1 MLYLI
6 VGLNIIVHGAFLG
19 SRLIVSLYALQEF
32 KATPLEVG
40 MMVALYTV
48 PPWLLGVYAGR
59 VNDRYGA
66 RKPMLFGSALVG
78 IGLLVPYFWR
88 SLPALYVLAVLLGTG
103 FVFYNAANQN
113 LAGAFGPREDRA
125 KNFSTM
131 ALGYSL
137 SSLVGPLAGGYSI
150 DYLSPAIA
158 FLIFACMLLIPFTVL
173 WRFRGLT
180 ASVSARTETRS
191 SSTFDL
197 LRMPELRRTLI
208 LGALVVTG
216 WDLYLFYLPIYGNSI
231 GMTGALIGKVMAVFA
246 VGTFVVR
253 FAMPWLVKRFTA
265 RYTLAAFVVFGA
277 VMLVT
282 VPFVTNVWF
291 LGGVSFLL
299 GLALGCGQP
308 LTLMLAY
315 NRSPAGRTGEV
326 TGIRL
331 TLNHGMHSVVPLIAG
346 AIGSAFGAI
355 PPFLMT
361 ALILGSSGYL
371 ATKVTPTAQVIP
383 PEDKP
388 PR

>member
-1 MLYLI
+1 MLYLL
-6 VGLNIIVHGAFLG
+6 VALNMVVHSSFVG

-32 KATPLEVG
+32 KATPFEVG

-48 PPWLLGVYAGR
+48 PPWILGVYAGR
-59 VNDRYGA
+59 ANDRFGA
-66 RKPMLFGSALVG
+66 RRPMVFGAALVG
-78 IGLLVPYFWR
+78 IGLLVPFLWR
-88 SLPALYVLAVLLGTG
+88 SLPALYVLATLVGTG

-131 ALGYSL
+131 SLGYSL
-137 SSLVGPLAGGYSI
+137 SSLIGPLAGGYAI

-158 FLIFACMLLIPFTVL
+158 FLIFSCMLLVPVTVL
-173 WRFRGLT
+173 WHFRGLT
-180 ASVSARTETRS
+180 ASVTAHAEKRAR
-191 SSTFDL
+191 STLDL

-216 WDLYLFYLPIYGNSI
+216 WDLYLFYMPIYGNSI
-231 GMTGALIGKVMAVFA
+231 GMSGALIGKVLAIFA

-277 VMLVT
+277 VMLVI
-282 VPFVTNVWF
+282 VPFVTDAFV

-308 LTLMLAY
+308 LTLMLSY
-315 NRSPAGRTGEV
+315 NRSPPGRTGEV

-331 TLNHGMHSVVPLIAG
+331 TLNHGMHSMVPLIAG
-346 AIGSAFGAI
+346 AIGSAFGAA
-355 PPFLMT
+355 PPFIMI
-361 ALILGSSGYL
+361 AAILASSGWV
-371 ATKVTPTAQVIP
+371 ATTVTPTAQA
-383 PEDKP
+383 KP
-388 PR
+388 PDEPH